1 LETSIPL
8 TSDVASLIALRS
20 THILVNETVHS
31 LSVQGNNDILSTSK
45 CWKRYID
52 YQLSNM

>member
-1 LETSIPL
+1 M
-8 TSDVASLIALRS
+8 
-20 THILVNETVHS
+20 VHS

-52 YQLSNM
+52 YQLSNMTGGSLAIAGETN